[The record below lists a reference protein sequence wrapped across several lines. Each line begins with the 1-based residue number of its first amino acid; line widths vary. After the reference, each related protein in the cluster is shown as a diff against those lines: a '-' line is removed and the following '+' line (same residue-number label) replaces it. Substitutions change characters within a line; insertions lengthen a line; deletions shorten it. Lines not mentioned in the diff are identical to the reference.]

1 MTEEDVKRIVRETV
15 ETTLTSI
22 GLDID
27 DGDAIKRHQKNML
40 WLDKRVALEE
50 RVGGKVI
57 MTVAVAAVGGLISTL
72 VLGVKTLL
80 NHQ

>member
-1 MTEEDVKRIVRETV
+1 MTEEQVKRIVRETV

-27 DGDAIKRHQKNML
+27 DSDAIKRHQKNMA

-50 RVGGKVI
+50 RVGSKVI
-57 MTVAVAAVGGLISTL
+57 LTIAVAAVGGILSA
-72 VLGVKTLL
+72 VVMGFKTLF
-80 NHQ
+80 HIQ